1 MSNRFAKL
9 IQPEKLRAPEVLIGA
24 QWNTKADIWNLGCL
38 VCFFAP
44 PNKCCKCLLLISKIY
59 EFVRG
64 AALFDPYWN
73 NATSGM
79 DPKQTHIAQI
89 VGLRGN
95 FPRTLLDQGTL
106 SAQYFDD
113 RGSCSCFIM
122 ITAHNNALT

>member
-1 MSNRFAKL
+1 MRSGIRKL
-9 IQPEKLRAPEVLIGA
+9 TYGTSAAWSVSLPLPTNAA
-24 QWNTKADIWNLGCL
+24 NAY
-38 VCFFAP
+38 F
-44 PNKCCKCLLLISKIY
+44 SKIY

-79 DPKQTHIAQI
+79 HLKQTHIAQI